1 MKIRNSRMF
10 AYPILSEMYDDYKNS
25 TFKIN
30 VTAKKNSK
38 KMKVTII
45 PVINCPA
52 MIDLLN
58 KDYAEVVVHF
68 ECGRTRY
75 RKIQKLGL
83 QGNDFEFYG
92 GDLNE
97 NLQVVAFIVAKKDI
111 TNYRSRDFNEDY
123 GDLSFNIEKGSM
135 IGISNQLDIP
145 VPKNIY
151 DLSSVDSIVSI
162 VTNDEEKESMT
173 IDLSDTKIWV
183 KLPSEI
189 FIGYSGMGKTVSKY
203 TPILHSMFV
212 IPALTYALDYLKN
225 TEWMDVEKNLWFI
238 VIKKKCEEKY
248 GIFDKNLIETKT
260 SIKIAQELID
270 SPIGEAVTNLLGMED
285 K

>member
-10 AYPILSEMYDDYKNS
+10 SYPILSDMYDDYKNS

-45 PVINCPA
+45 PTITCPA
-52 MIDLLN
+52 IIDLISKN
-58 KDYAEVVVHF
+58 FAELVVHF

-75 RKIQKLGL
+75 RKIQKLDL

-97 NLQVVAFIVAKKDI
+97 NLQVIAFIVAKKDI

-123 GDLSFNIEKGSM
+123 GDLTFNIEKGSM

-189 FIGYSGMGKTVSKY
+189 FIGYTGMGKTISKY

-212 IPALTYALDYLKN
+212 IPALTYALDYLKS
-225 TEWMDVEKNLWFI
+225 TEWMDVENNLWFK

-248 GIFDKNLIETKT
+248 GSFDKSLIENKT

-270 SPIGEAVTNLLGMED
+270 SPVGEAINNLLGMKGD
-285 K
+285 